1 MSHSHES
8 WLALQGAHTDMSAH
22 DALKQIPVQQQHA
35 PGARLLHPARRT
47 VQYISLLLM
56 MLIPLSGLFRID
68 MEMGGVVMLGHQV
81 WFSDITI
88 VLGMWLFLASL
99 LMMSYAL
106 VGSAFCGW
114 MCPQNTASEFAN
126 MLTRKLLGRRANM
139 MDLSG
144 EKMQV
149 ARRRQSM
156 WNYILLAIGLILPAA
171 LYALIPLLYFN
182 PPSVIWSF
190 LSFSEA
196 ARQTGSLYWI
206 YLIFLALFLIDIA
219 ALRHLLCK
227 NFCFYRVWQQSFQSD
242 QSLRVAYDKQR
253 SDDCAACH
261 YCADA
266 CYLDID
272 PRRIQAFDG
281 CVNCGEC
288 VTACDVLHRKSKKQ
302 SGPGLLR
309 FIQGERAPL
318 AGTTPLAAFF
328 KRTRK
333 PLMAT
338 LAGAL
343 LFAAGVAGYQPDD
356 FSVSHNAAGAGGQ
369 VLDYRIN
376 IAHKLLSPAT
386 VRLRVEGVSPGD
398 YRLDRDVVHF
408 DTAGRAD
415 VVLHI
420 RPSLP
425 KGLHRIR
432 VLASADDGWSGHFD
446 VTHFSQGR
454 Q

>member
-1 MSHSHES
+1 
-8 WLALQGAHTDMSAH
+8 MSAH
-22 DALKQIPVQQQHA
+22 ESIEKIHIQQEHI
-35 PGARLLHPARRT
+35 PGARMLHPARRF
-47 VQYISLLLM
+47 VQYISLLIIIV
-56 MLIPLSGLFRID
+56 IPLSGLFRID
-68 MEMGGVVMLGHQV
+68 MEMGGVIMLGHQV

-126 MLTRKLLGRRANM
+126 TLTRKLLGRSANM

-149 ARRRQSM
+149 SVRRQSM
-156 WNYILLAIGLILPAA
+156 LNYILLAIGLTLPAA

-190 LSFSEA
+190 LTFSKE

-206 YLIFLALFLIDIA
+206 YLIFLVLALIDIA
-219 ALRHLLCK
+219 AIRHLLCK

-242 QSLRVAYDKQR
+242 ESLRVTYDKQR
-253 SDDCAACH
+253 SGDCVGCH

-272 PRRIQAFDG
+272 PRQIKAFDG

-288 VTACDVLHRKSKKQ
+288 VTACDVLHDKSKKQ
-302 SGPGLLR
+302 PGAGLLS
-309 FIQGERAPL
+309 FIHGGHQPL
-318 AGTTPLAAFF
+318 DGTTPLAAFI
-328 KRTRK
+328 KRTKK
-333 PLMAT
+333 PLLAT

-343 LFAAGVAGYQPDD
+343 LFVAGVAAYQPDD
-356 FSVSHNAAGAGGQ
+356 FSVYHIAEGASGQ

-376 IAHKLLSPAT
+376 IAHKLLQPAT
-386 VRLRVEGVSPGD
+386 VTLRVEGVSSSD
-398 YRLDRDVVHF
+398 YRLDRDMVHF
-408 DTAGRAD
+408 DTAGRVD

-420 RPSLP
+420 KPSLP

-454 Q
+454 H

>member
-1 MSHSHES
+1 MAAREP
-8 WLALQGAHTDMSAH
+8 
-22 DALKQIPVQQQHA
+22 LKQKAVQLEHVS
-35 PGARLLHPARRT
+35 GARFLHPARRM
-47 VQYISLLLM
+47 VQYITLLIII
-56 MLIPLSGLFRID
+56 LIPLSGLFRVD
-68 MEMGGVVMLGHQV
+68 MEMGGVVMLDHQV

-99 LMMSYAL
+99 LMVSYAM

-144 EKMQV
+144 NKMQV
-149 ARRRQSM
+149 SVRRQSSL
-156 WNYILLAIGLILPAA
+156 NYILLAIGLIVPAA

-190 LSFSEA
+190 LTFSEV

-219 ALRHLLCK
+219 AVRHLLCK
-227 NFCFYRVWQQSFQSD
+227 NFCFYRVWQQSFQSSE
-242 QSLRVAYDKQR
+242 SLRVAYDKQR
-253 SDDCAACH
+253 SDDCADCH
-261 YCADA
+261 FCADA

-272 PRRIQAFDG
+272 PRQIRAFDG

-288 VTACDVLHRKSKKQ
+288 VTACDVLHNKSRKR
-302 SGPGLLR
+302 SGAGLLR
-309 FIQGERAPL
+309 FIHGGRQPL
-318 AGTTPLAAFF
+318 ARTTPLAAFF
-328 KRTRK
+328 RRTKK
-333 PLMAT
+333 PLLAT

-343 LFAAGVAGYQPDD
+343 LFATGVLTYQSDD
-356 FSVSHNAAGAGGQ
+356 FSVYHIAEGSSGQ

-376 IAHKLLSPAT
+376 IAHKLLHPTT
-386 VRLRVEGVSPGD
+386 VRLRVEGLNPSE
-398 YRLDRDVVHF
+398 YQLDRDTVHF

-420 RPSLP
+420 QPSLS

-446 VTHFSQGR
+446 VTHFSQGKR
-454 Q
+454 